1 MIGRKRWGGRSG
13 IGNSMEQRSGGK
25 VGQVPPG
32 RWVFMMWKEDK
43 SLEPCGPGDEAS
55 PGEGGEG

>member
-1 MIGRKRWGGRSG
+1 
-13 IGNSMEQRSGGK
+13 MEQRSGGK